1 MAKQLGVRVGMPLA
15 EVTALTRHHRSLPSC
30 PSGPAAASKTNP
42 TSDSIAT
49 SGSATN
55 WQLTLEVHD
64 AQADLQ
70 ILQQLAQWCEQ
81 FSPIVGLDPP
91 QSPTGLLLD
100 VTGIGHLFGGDQ
112 ALAER
117 VVISLRR
124 QGYWPRVAIAAT
136 VGAAWGL
143 AHYGQS
149 PPNTI
154 FALQDADIHQDNRSN
169 DQKSSVTQPAPQVV
183 STRQTAAATAPL
195 PIEALRISPASI
207 ELLHRLGVDRIEQL
221 LTLPRDE
228 LAARIGDEVTTR
240 LDQAL
245 GNSDEIILA
254 HQPPTAFQTEWALE
268 HPTDQHQVLFQ
279 AVKHLTQ
286 HLGHLLQAQNQGAL
300 QICCTFHMGAKLIT
314 ITAGLFRPTAAADH
328 LFQLL
333 SMQLESCHLPGSVSK
348 IVLAAI
354 HTARLIYEQQALW
367 QDDNHEQPQVLAGL
381 IDRLSSRL
389 GSATILAAR
398 LRSSALPEEGYA
410 LIPLTGPQSS
420 LARLN
425 SAAGKRA
432 PFQAGHRPLQLL
444 QPPQPLNVVRVTP
457 NGPPIYFDHA
467 GKRQQV
473 GRHWGPERIET
484 AWWQGSCIRRDYY
497 RVECKSGCRFWIFRQ
512 LNDQS
517 WHLHGRF

>member
-1 MAKQLGVRVGMPLA
+1 MPLA
-15 EVTALTRHHRSLPSC
+15 EVTTLTRHHRNSPNRHRGSATD
-30 PSGPAAASKTNP
+30 PNTNFA
-42 TSDSIAT
+42 SDSIAT
-49 SGSATN
+49 SRSAN
-55 WQLTLEVHD
+55 HWQLTLEAHD
-64 AQADLQ
+64 SQTDLQ

-81 FSPIVGLDPP
+81 FSPIVGLDPA

-117 VVISLRR
+117 VVLSLRG
-124 QGYWPRVAIAAT
+124 QGYWPRVAIAST

-143 AHYGQS
+143 AHYGREPSSTIS
-149 PPNTI
+149 PHR
-154 FALQDADIHQDNRSN
+154 DADINNGSSSN
-169 DQKSSVTQPAPQVV
+169 DANAPIALPTPQVV
-183 STRQTAAATAPL
+183 STRKTSEAIAPL
-195 PIEALRISPASI
+195 SIAALRISQTSI

-228 LAARIGDEVTTR
+228 LAARLGDEVTTR

-254 HQPPTAFQTEWALE
+254 HQPPTDFQTEWALE
-268 HPTDQHQVLFQ
+268 HPTDQQQVLLQ
-279 AVKHLTQ
+279 AIKHLTH
-286 HLGHLLQAQNQGAL
+286 HLAHLLQAQNQGAL
-300 QICCTFHMGAKLIT
+300 QINCTFHMGAKFIT
-314 ITAGLFRPTAAADH
+314 ITAGLFRPTAVADH

-333 SMQLESCHLPGSVSK
+333 SMQLESCQLPGSVSK

-367 QDDNHEQPQVLAGL
+367 QDDNHEQPHVLAEL

-389 GSATILAAR
+389 GPATILAAR

-410 LIPLTGPQSS
+410 LIPLTGPGAS

-444 QPPQPLNVVRVTP
+444 HPPQPLNVVSVTP
-457 NGPPIYFDHA
+457 NGPPTYFDHA

-497 RVECKSGCRFWIFRQ
+497 RVECESGCRFWIFRQ